1 MFRSK
6 FLQTLRLGVKS
17 LLLHKLRSVLAVL
30 GIMIGVTA
38 VIWLVA
44 MGEGVSYQAQQ
55 QIKDLGAENIIIRS
69 IKPSGQSSGMASSMF
84 VSYGVLRD
92 DFKRIVTTIPT
103 VKRATPLRELSKEA
117 RYIEHTAEIRLV
129 GCTPSYLPMNNLRM
143 AKGRFLTDRDLD
155 RVDNVCVLA
164 AETANQLFP
173 YESPLNKSIQIDKDF
188 YGVVGVTRE
197 RQASGNI
204 GGSFTGQDYNKDVY
218 IPLDTLRV
226 RIGDQVLTSK
236 SGSREG
242 EIVQLSQLTV
252 TVGNIAEV
260 EETAAIIKILLEK
273 FHKAEDYAIIVPKE
287 LLKQAKVL
295 QTMFRVLSV
304 VIAGISL
311 LVGGIGI
318 MNIMLATV
326 TERTREIGIRRA
338 LGAKRR
344 DIIQQFLSE
353 TIVLSATGGLCGVA
367 LGYLCGHPYGGV
379 IGGARW
385 FMNNF
390 FPVWMKDLPDVIQN
404 LQPVIA
410 DWSVVAAFFISVM
423 VGVVFGIYPAQRA
436 AMMDPIEALRHE

>member
-69 IKPSGQSSGMASSMF
+69 IKPSGQSSGVATSMF

-92 DFKRIVTTIPT
+92 DFKRIVSTIPT

-117 RYIEHTAEIRLV
+117 RFIEHTTEIRLV
-129 GCTPSYLPMNNLRM
+129 GCTPDYLPMNNLRM

-164 AETANQLFP
+164 HETAVQLFP
-173 YESPLNKSIQIDKDF
+173 YENPINKAIQIDKDF
-188 YGVVGVTRE
+188 YVVVGVTRE
-197 RQASGNI
+197 RAASGNI

-252 TVGNIAEV
+252 TVGDISQV

-273 FHKAEDYAIIVPKE
+273 FHKAEDYSIIVPKE

-353 TIVLSATGGLCGVA
+353 TMVLSAVGGLLGVLAGLFCG
-367 LGYLCGHPYGGV
+367 YGVGSV
-379 IGGARW
+379 RW
-385 FMNNF
+385 FMNQF
-390 FPVWMKDLPDVIQN
+390 FPLYMKDLPDVIQN
-404 LQPVIA
+404 LVPLVA
-410 DWSVVAAFFISVM
+410 PWSVVVAFVISVV
-423 VGVVFGIYPAQRA
+423 VGIVFGLYPAQRA

>member
-1 MFRSK
+1 MFGSK

-55 QIKDLGAENIIIRS
+55 QIKDLGADNIIIRS
-69 IKPSGQSSGMASSMF
+69 IKPSGQSSGVSSAMF
-84 VSYGVLRD
+84 MSYGVLRD
-92 DFKRIVTTIPT
+92 DFKRIVSTVPTI
-103 VKRATPLRELSKEA
+103 KQATPLRELSKEA
-117 RYIEHTAEIRLV
+117 RYIEHTAEVRLV
-129 GCTPSYLPMNNLRM
+129 GCTPGYLKMNNLRLG
-143 AKGRFLTDRDLD
+143 KGRFITDRDLD

-164 AETANQLFP
+164 YDTAKQLFP
-173 YESPLNKSIQIDKDF
+173 YEDPIDKAIQIDRDF
-188 YGVVGVTRE
+188 YVVVGVTQQRE
-197 RQASGNI
+197 ASGNI
-204 GGSFTGQDYNKDVY
+204 GGSFTGQDYNKDIY
-218 IPLDTLRV
+218 IPLETLRV

-252 TVGNIAEV
+252 TVNDIAEV
-260 EETAAIIKILLEK
+260 EETAAIIKILLQK
-273 FHKAEDYAIIVPKE
+273 FHKNEDYSIIVPKE
-287 LLKQAKVL
+287 LLRQAKVL

-367 LGYLCGHPYGGV
+367 LGYLCGYPKGGV
-379 IGGARW
+379 IGLARII
-385 FMNNF
+385 MTKF
-390 FPVWMKDLPDVIQN
+390 FPNLVKDLPDVIQH
-404 LQPVIA
+404 LTPIIA
-410 DWSVVAAFFISVM
+410 DWSVAVAFFISVI

-436 AMMDPIEALRHE
+436 ALMDPIEALRHE